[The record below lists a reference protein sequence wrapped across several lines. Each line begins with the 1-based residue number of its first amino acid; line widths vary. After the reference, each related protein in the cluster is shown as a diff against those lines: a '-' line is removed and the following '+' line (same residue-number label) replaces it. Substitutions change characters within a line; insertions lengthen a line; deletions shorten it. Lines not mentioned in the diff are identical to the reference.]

1 MSAKSVLHPVDGAVG
16 FFHLRLKPGAEVLSW
31 FETEQTRWPA
41 VYRYSSDT
49 GRRVLVFAFDAAQ
62 MKRGINGL
70 FCSYCRQRQLN
81 ETLTWLQGRPLAAFC
96 EKNPGL
102 YVLAKQDAARL
113 AVALWNFSE
122 DEVLAPQVVL
132 GRAYTQL
139 RFPPFCKASAT
150 LCGSKVTFDRDLAP
164 FSCTAF
170 EVW

>member
-1 MSAKSVLHPVDGAVG
+1 M
-16 FFHLRLKPGAEVLSW
+16 
-31 FETEQTRWPA
+31 
-41 VYRYSSDT
+41 
-49 GRRVLVFAFDAAQ
+49 LVFAFDAAQ